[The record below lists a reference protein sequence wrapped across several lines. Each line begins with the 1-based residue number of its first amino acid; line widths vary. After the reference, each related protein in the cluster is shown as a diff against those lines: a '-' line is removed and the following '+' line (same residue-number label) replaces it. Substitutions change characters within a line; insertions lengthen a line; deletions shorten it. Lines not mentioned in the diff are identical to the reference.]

1 MPGEMASVINA
12 MTNVTA
18 VIVTNRNRFIIPPKT
33 TESTTPERRRF
44 HYSPNGLAFSGAGTL
59 PAVYQ
64 MNGHG
69 PPRTASTAL
78 GSPQAS
84 YAGRRSDSRIGRQS
98 PLPPKPFNRQ
108 PSISTRRTRHPPEYS
123 RPPDTTRCSPPIA
136 RSGTPRR
143 TPLNLNISAIPRD
156 RRDFRIRRILPISAP
171 TPVIKNRGISNH
183 SHGRSS
189 RKKPNRTG
197 FPHLAW
203 EFRHRSQHP
212 PNSPASP
219 IDRPAMRG
227 RGRAW

>member
-1 MPGEMASVINA
+1 
-12 MTNVTA
+12 
-18 VIVTNRNRFIIPPKT
+18 
-33 TESTTPERRRF
+33 
-44 HYSPNGLAFSGAGTL
+44 
-59 PAVYQ
+59 

-143 TPLNLNISAIPRD
+143 TPSNLNISAIPRD
-156 RRDFRIRRILPISAP
+156 RRDIRIRRILPISAP
-171 TPVIKNRGISNH
+171 TPVIKNRGIPTIPMGDHLVRNRIALDSRT
-183 SHGRSS
+183 SRGSSDTGPGIRRILPQVQSTDLPCVGVVGHGELALMSS
-189 RKKPNRTG
+189 
-197 FPHLAW
+197 LAAGNAT
-203 EFRHRSQHP
+203 EP
-212 PNSPASP
+212 TA
-219 IDRPAMRG
+219 
-227 RGRAW
+227 